1 MCWQYLAAN
10 NVKKKKEEDTG
21 NPDGYVQFGRLFLA
35 GEW

>member
-1 MCWQYLAAN
+1 MTPTTQIQPLYWRVN
-10 NVKKKKEEDTG
+10 IEDTG